1 MAGVLLRSY
10 MDCSGCVLLLS
21 VCTMDEHLSRW
32 QVVLGFAQVLPLRK
46 WWSSWLELSCW
57 NCWKYDSVCFT
68 ETLCTEEI
76 LFWDCKTRCVTSVQ
90 SFPLVLPPPNLTW
103 QKHQFWLS
111 IFCFSRRVLF
121 SRSYQAKWVQSIF
134 YGHVS
139 LEYSIISAVGE
150 DCVRTRTSTPQ
161 FQHHKSSCIIVIKF
175 IWYSNW
181 RNFKISL

>member
-1 MAGVLLRSY
+1 MASVLLRSY

-46 WWSSWLELSCW
+46 WWSSWLELSYW

-111 IFCFSRRVLF
+111 FAS
-121 SRSYQAKWVQSIF
+121 QE
-134 YGHVS
+134 G
-139 LEYSIISAVGE
+139 
-150 DCVRTRTSTPQ
+150 
-161 FQHHKSSCIIVIKF
+161 SCSQEVIKLSEF
-175 IWYSNW
+175 NQFFMAMCHLNIPLFLQLVKTVLELAPQPHNSST
-181 RNFKISL
+181 ISPVVLLL